1 MNVYDFVVKNIR
13 GEEKSLADYKGKVLL
28 VVNTASKCGFTPQY
42 KELQDLYLQY
52 KEAGLEILG
61 FPSNQ
66 FAEQEPGSNDEV
78 QEFCRLNYGVTFPLF
93 AKGDVR
99 GENAQPL
106 FQYLTRQQG
115 FAGFDEGHPAAGR
128 DESAQ

>member
-66 FAEQEPGSNDEV
+66 FAEQEPGIGHIRGDGERV
-78 QEFCRLNYGVTFPLF
+78 IPHIAPGLIPGVEWFILAVAADTVLKP
-93 AKGDVR
+93 
-99 GENAQPL
+99 AQADNGGVGKRP
-106 FQYLTRQQG
+106 
-115 FAGFDEGHPAAGR
+115 
-128 DESAQ
+128 